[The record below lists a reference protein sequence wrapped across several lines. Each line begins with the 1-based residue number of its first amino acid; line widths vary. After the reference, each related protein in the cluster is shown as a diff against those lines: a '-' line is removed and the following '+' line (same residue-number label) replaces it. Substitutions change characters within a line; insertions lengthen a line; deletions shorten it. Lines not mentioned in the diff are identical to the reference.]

1 MNGARRTVKLQN
13 PVSRGIWIS
22 GLIDP
27 RDWDHPL
34 NFINW
39 HAISR
44 YMDDPYADPSEIK
57 LEWASQEFGSEAA
70 PTVVEMIDKITEAG
84 RGMYE
89 FDAMWT
95 ASHSFFPSL
104 EYLDC
109 HVCGPYRDIK
119 RIKGMM
125 GMDLPLDMYPAEQ
138 AAKIKANPQ
147 TRLVFNKV
155 PITPQL
161 KAEAMAQKD
170 GAVTLMEDAISLWKS
185 LKGKIDEEKY
195 NSILSGLEANLNDTI
210 VFRHMMDIYM
220 DWKLGVLT
228 EAKIDAALDACSG
241 LKGRIV
247 PEPLAMEPKK
257 KIAFSPATLKT
268 FAEKLRKDLREP
280 WMEDFWKKNPR
291 GLI

>member
-1 MNGARRTVKLQN
+1 
-13 PVSRGIWIS
+13 
-22 GLIDP
+22 
-27 RDWDHPL
+27 
-34 NFINW
+34 
-39 HAISR
+39 
-44 YMDDPYADPSEIK
+44 
-57 LEWASQEFGSEAA
+57 
-70 PTVVEMIDKITEAG
+70 MIDKITEAG

-95 ASHSFFPSL
+95 ASHSYFPSL

-109 HVCGPYRDIK
+109 HVSGPYREIK

-138 AAKIKANPQ
+138 AAEIKANPQ

-155 PITPQL
+155 AITPQL
-161 KAEAMAQKD
+161 KSDAMAQKD
-170 GAVTLMEDAISLWKS
+170 GAVKLMKEAISLWKS
-185 LKGKIDEEKY
+185 LKGKIDEEKF
-195 NSILSGLEANLNDTI
+195 NNILPGLEGNLNDTI

-228 EAKIDAALDACSG
+228 EAKIDSALDACRG
-241 LKGRIV
+241 LKGILV
-247 PEPLAMEPKK
+247 PEPLATEGEKK
-257 KIAFSPATLKT
+257 LAFKPATLKT

-280 WMEDFWKKNPR
+280 WIEDHWRKHSK